1 MTVRQF
7 KKKHLFLIVS
17 AALIVVGILAFVL
30 SYGLSKGWDA
40 LGRWFGSNSA
50 ILLYMI
56 VGFYLIVVAYILIS
70 DKVKK
75 L

>member
-7 KKKHLFLIVS
+7 KKKHLFIIVS
-17 AALIVVGILAFVL
+17 GIMIAIGIIAFVL
-30 SYGLSKGWDA
+30 AYGLSKGWA
-40 LGRWFGSNSA
+40 TLGRWFGSSSA

-56 VGFYLIVVAYILIS
+56 VGFYAVVVGYILIS